1 MGNSHLSVLI
11 TRIKKQK
18 NRLVYINELKEQF
31 EKTLGD
37 AYTEKKWYKLIY
49 HLKNKWYLVSLKKD
63 IFCFTSPDFTT
74 TESELLLNRYWLI
87 LEHHLEHYWKKHYI
101 GWIKALE
108 LHYWNNDIPDQLLVI
123 TDTKQ
128 WVETIMSGKDMHIK
142 VYSQQKK
149 SLFASFVP
157 FTKKVKIGKI
167 AFIIANKELAIL
179 ESLFSYDEMTD
190 RYSREYIKK
199 ILKKHELDIDTLE
212 SILKIW
218 KHHTS
223 INRLLD
229 IVSISRPQQLDQIKA
244 LIKKYSFRIKN

>member
-49 HLKNKWYLVSLKKD
+49 HLKNKWYLISLKKD
-63 IFCFTSPDFTT
+63 IFCFSSPDSTP
-74 TESELLLNRYWLI
+74 TESELQTNRYWTI
-87 LEHHLEHYWKKHYI
+87 LEDHLLLYWKKQYI
-101 GWIKALE
+101 WWIKALE
-108 LHYWNNDIPDQLLVI
+108 LHYWNIDIPDLILVI

-128 WVETIMSGKDMHIK
+128 WVETVMSGKNMQIK

-149 SLFASFVP
+149 SLFGLFIP
-157 FTKKVKIGKI
+157 FTKKIKVGKWQ
-167 AFIIANKELAIL
+167 FIIANKELAIL
-179 ESLFSYDEMTD
+179 ESLFSYDEITD

-199 ILKKHELDIDTLE
+199 IIKKYELDIETLE
-212 SILKIW
+212 ELLKIW

-229 IVSISRPQQLDQIKA
+229 IVTLSRPQQADQIKA
-244 LIKKYSFRIKN
+244 LIKKYSFRVKV